1 MSVTPEFHLYLPQMR
16 LGIDAMVEKA
26 QAAEAAGFTGMA
38 GMDHLAPPMA
48 LEHAMYEAITSSR
61 VAAGPHR
68 AAGPGAARALRR
80 VPTPRGARTR
90 GRDPRP
96 RFRRPLRARDRVGF
110 GDRGIHHVRGHAHRS
125 ARDRV
130 QRLAETL
137 DILRALWSGEAFDY
151 DGQFFH
157 MEAARQVPVPIGR
170 IPVVIGGTGKRT
182 MELVAKHADWWNVP
196 IHQLDRLD
204 EMRASAGNARVS
216 VQQMFA
222 FVPEG
227 VDRAE
232 IEEPARRRFGY
243 HSLIVGGRDE
253 LVDHFSAM
261 RDRGVE
267 RFYVWFA
274 DFAPPSTLEAFG
286 AEVVRRVRLTS
297 RAGSVRPVGQQRV
310 GAAVVVADEA
320 AVAERHRRPLRLHRV
335 ADRRQP
341 GHVGQRGVAVEVESP
356 AQADAACPPQ
366 HHRGLG
372 LVGGEGG
379 VGPPREPAGR
389 FGVGARGDDP
399 GAAHRPP
406 QHDGAVTGQHHR
418 VLLALEQAVGDLGV
432 VLPPRRS
439 AGTRTR
445 VACAMARPARSSW
458 CVQCWCDS
466 VHWVTARQRSD
477 SGMPASARNGSAAA
491 LHVAQGA
498 RTEDARD
505 REHACVVVA
514 HGDGEVVDVV
524 LEATLDHARCGRD
537 DPNPAAVAAVGEEG
551 GCVGLAQG
559 TESTR
564 PHRVDSPEVR
574 P

>member
-16 LGIDAMVEKA
+16 LTIDAMVEKA

-48 LEHAMYEAITSSR
+48 LEHAMYEAITSS
-61 VAAGPHR
+61 AW
-68 AAGPGAARALRR
+68 LL
-80 VPTPRGARTR
+80 ARTER
-90 GRDPRP
+90 LVQGQLVLCDAFRHPAVLAREAVTLDHASGGR
-96 RFRRPLRARDRVGF
+96 FELGIGWGSVIEEFTTF
-110 GDRGIHHVRGHAHRS
+110 GVTPTA

-157 MEAARQVPVPIGR
+157 MEAARQVPVPIGK

-286 AEVVRRVRLTS
+286 AEVVS
-297 RAGSVRPVGQQRV
+297 A
-310 GAAVVVADEA
+310 
-320 AVAERHRRPLRLHRV
+320 
-335 ADRRQP
+335 
-341 GHVGQRGVAVEVESP
+341 
-356 AQADAACPPQ
+356 
-366 HHRGLG
+366 
-372 LVGGEGG
+372 
-379 VGPPREPAGR
+379 
-389 FGVGARGDDP
+389 FG
-399 GAAHRPP
+399 
-406 QHDGAVTGQHHR
+406 
-418 VLLALEQAVGDLGV
+418 
-432 VLPPRRS
+432 
-439 AGTRTR
+439 
-445 VACAMARPARSSW
+445 
-458 CVQCWCDS
+458 
-466 VHWVTARQRSD
+466 
-477 SGMPASARNGSAAA
+477 
-491 LHVAQGA
+491 
-498 RTEDARD
+498 
-505 REHACVVVA
+505 
-514 HGDGEVVDVV
+514 
-524 LEATLDHARCGRD
+524 
-537 DPNPAAVAAVGEEG
+537 
-551 GCVGLAQG
+551 
-559 TESTR
+559 
-564 PHRVDSPEVR
+564 
-574 P
+574 